1 MQAERR
7 GLGSEIADA
16 SMRPAPIDT
25 ATIRETVRLGVLLSA
40 GPLDLETVA
49 GLHEALRGHVALLLP
64 GARDDAA
71 SLWRGGT
78 AWYQRAA
85 RLDGIA
91 RQAEQPLPGDPFAAL
106 VQVQLLA
113 RDCEWLL
120 AQQSGPPG
128 GTPQAHPTA
137 GSF

>member
-1 MQAERR
+1 VQPVPQA
-7 GLGSEIADA
+7 SPSAPPDAD
-16 SMRPAPIDT
+16 SIDT
-25 ATIRETVRLGVLLSA
+25 AVIRETVRLGLLLSS
-40 GPLDLETVA
+40 GPLDLEAMT

-64 GARDDAA
+64 GVREDADR
-71 SLWRGGT
+71 LWRGGT

-91 RQAEQPLPGDPFAAL
+91 RQAEQALAVDPFAAL

-120 AQQSGPPG
+120 AQC
-128 GTPQAHPTA
+128 TA
-137 GSF
+137 

>member
-1 MQAERR
+1 MTTAGQRESRDSARAE
-7 GLGSEIADA
+7 L
-16 SMRPAPIDT
+16 IDT
-25 ATIRETVRLGVLLSA
+25 ATIRETIQLGLLLSV
-40 GPLDLETVA
+40 GPLDLEAMA

-64 GARDDAA
+64 SAREEAGR
-71 SLWRGGT
+71 LWRGGT

-91 RQAEQPLPGDPFAAL
+91 RQAEQPLPGDPFAAM

-137 GSF
+137 GSV